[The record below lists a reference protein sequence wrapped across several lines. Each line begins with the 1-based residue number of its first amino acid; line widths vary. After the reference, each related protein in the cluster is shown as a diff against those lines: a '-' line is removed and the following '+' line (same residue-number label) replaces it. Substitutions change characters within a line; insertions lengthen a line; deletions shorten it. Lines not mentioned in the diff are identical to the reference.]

1 MKDDIDTRLAA
12 LETRLPVG
20 AAPPELLGTAGTR
33 RRRALALVAG
43 PLLVLAIGA
52 TAFAG
57 ATVSG
62 LLVGEAPG
70 IENPGQPLHGADL
83 ECMTPPQAAA
93 YLAAH
98 GYTDVVWQIETATK
112 DPTGATTPR
121 APVLVD
127 APPAHGY
134 VIPGSMI
141 QGQLHMI
148 IDQRPG
154 ATGVGACFGMP
165 MP

>member
-1 MKDDIDTRLAA
+1 MNDDIDTRLAA
-12 LETRLPVG
+12 LEAYLPVE
-20 AAPPELLGTAGTR
+20 AAPPALVEARPR
-33 RRRALALVAG
+33 RRHALALVAG
-43 PLLVLAIGA
+43 PLLVLVLAA
-52 TAFAG
+52 TALAG

-70 IENPGQPLHGADL
+70 IENPGQPLHGANL
-83 ECMTPPQAAA
+83 ECMTPPRAAA

-112 DPTGATTPR
+112 DPTGATTPPP
-121 APVLVD
+121 AVL
-127 APPAHGY
+127 AGIPPAHGY

-141 QGQLHMI
+141 QGRLHMV